1 MFLRR
6 GVSWQLLV
14 WERLLASLGVVA
26 AGLELGGPGY
36 FRAVLIFGLALL
48 FALVGGL
55 PGRAAGVFSLACWL
69 GLSACLVSW
78 VGGLTGPLL
87 FLFVPPVF
95 WAGFRW
101 GAAGAYGLAG
111 AGTVVLAVL
120 AAASVGDA
128 ELCQAAGAL
137 GLVVVLW
144 AEARAVSGVAR
155 RVEEQSELARRDPL
169 TGLYNRRVL
178 YDELGLLVRRGGPCA
193 VVLFDLDGFK
203 AVNDERGHLYGDRV
217 LERVAAAMAGAVRRG
232 DVVARYGGDEFAVVV
247 AGGRTEAEAVRERVG
262 RAVVLALLEM
272 GMCGGVS
279 SGTGVFPEDGRSV
292 EELLHAADKRL
303 YAAKTR

>member
-1 MFLRR
+1 M
-6 GVSWQLLV
+6 
-14 WERLLASLGVVA
+14 
-26 AGLELGGPGY
+26 
-36 FRAVLIFGLALL
+36 L

-78 VGGLTGPLL
+78 VGGPTGPLL

-101 GAAGAYGLAG
+101 GTAGAYGLAG
-111 AGTVVLAVL
+111 AGTAVLAVL
-120 AAASVGDA
+120 AAASVGDGG
-128 ELCQAAGAL
+128 LRRAAGPL

-144 AEARAVSGVAR
+144 AEARAVSGAAR
-155 RVEEQSELARRDPL
+155 HAEEHAELARRDPL

-217 LERVAAAMAGAVRRG
+217 LEKVAAAMAGAVRRG

-247 AGGRTEAEAVRERVG
+247 AGGRREAEAVRERVE

-272 GMCGGVS
+272 GVTAGVS
-279 SGTGVFPEDGRSV
+279 SGTGVFPDDGRSV
-292 EELLHAADKRL
+292 EELLQAADRRL
-303 YAAKTR
+303 YAAKACGDG

>member
-1 MFLRR
+1 MAAR
-6 GVSWQLLV
+6 GIISGPSW
-14 WERLLASLGVVA
+14 
-26 AGLELGGPGY
+26 
-36 FRAVLIFGLALL
+36 FFGLTLL

-78 VGGLTGPLL
+78 VGGPTGPLL

-101 GAAGAYGLAG
+101 GTAGAYGLAG
-111 AGTVVLAVL
+111 AGTAVLAVL
-120 AAASVGDA
+120 AAASVGDGG
-128 ELCQAAGAL
+128 LRRAAGPL

-144 AEARAVSGVAR
+144 AEARAVSGAAR
-155 RVEEQSELARRDPL
+155 HAEEHAELARRDPL

-217 LERVAAAMAGAVRRG
+217 LEKVAAAMAGAVRRG

-247 AGGRTEAEAVRERVG
+247 AGGRREAEAVRERVE

-272 GMCGGVS
+272 GVTAGVS
-279 SGTGVFPEDGRSV
+279 SGTGVFPDDGRSV
-292 EELLHAADKRL
+292 EELLQAADRRL
-303 YAAKTR
+303 YAAKACGDG